1 MLFQHNPLSRPRDLE
16 CVERDRDVDDTRR
29 AHREQDVE
37 CGGPR
42 LGTGGTAYALDPN
55 QVTDRVVAGSAQTK
69 LPCGFS
75 DHTPCRGDRRV
86 VPVERD
92 DECVDSGI
100 LP

>member
-1 MLFQHNPLSRPRDLE
+1 MLEH
-16 CVERDRDVDDTRR
+16 VERDRDVDDARR

-42 LGTGGTAYALDPN
+42 LGTGGAAYALDPN
-55 QVTDRVVAGSAQTK
+55 QVTDRVIAGSAQTE

-75 DHTPCRGDRRV
+75 DRTPRRGHRRV

-92 DECVDSGI
+92 DESVDSGI
-100 LP
+100 PP